1 MAFEE
6 IKAGLEK
13 YHAEV
18 EAKLVKK
25 PLNAQTWFLTDCT
38 PR

>member
-18 EAKLVKK
+18 ETKLVKT
-25 PLNAQTWFLTDCT
+25 LNAQTWFLTDCT